1 MYVFKVTLLQIYHSE
16 TLNKVRRITFIQIQ
30 GRKLVHSVEL
40 IPHQYGQMVSY
51 IYIKRCFEI
60 LTLIST
66 VSRMTPDGHEVKRNQ
81 SNCGQARLT
90 LTRIIQRARVLETRK
105 YKQEQNDWVGSKFP
119 NQFRRRRLPQ
129 SSFSGG
135 ISYTELTERG
145 WTGWNTAGWHT
156 DGFLNTRWLKLD
168 E

>member
-119 NQFRRRRLPQ
+119 NQFRHRHSQVPRGVFLTL
-129 SSFSGG
+129 SWLNVG
-135 ISYTELTERG
+135 ELAETQPVD
-145 WTGWNTAGWHT
+145 TLTV
-156 DGFLNTRWLKLD
+156 F
-168 E
+168 